1 MSLNQEDVL
10 AWAAFRA
17 SLPAPSYLVVVVAL
31 LPVYLEDAHSAA
43 VILYG
48 MNFADRIVQYVNSD
62 QTLVLAM
69 DQPLFAIPKQI
80 QWNSSKLI
88 NKIAT
93 S

>member
-10 AWAAFRA
+10 SCAAFRA
-17 SLPAPSYLVVVVAL
+17 SLPVPSYLVVVVAL
-31 LPVYLEDAHSAA
+31 LQVYLEDTHSAA
-43 VILYG
+43 VIFHG
-48 MNFADRIVQYVNSD
+48 MNFSDRIVQYVNSY

-69 DQPLFAIPKQI
+69 DQPLFAIAKQI
-80 QWNSSKLI
+80 QWNSSKPI